1 MSNRIK
7 AAEALLRLKAGN
19 SQYVQSNSIPVTF
32 RQPFGPIQ
40 RKTGNSPMPLLSPVP
55 IPG

>member
-19 SQYVQSNSIPVTF
+19 SQYVQSKF
-32 RQPFGPIQ
+32 LYR
-40 RKTGNSPMPLLSPVP
+40 
-55 IPG
+55 